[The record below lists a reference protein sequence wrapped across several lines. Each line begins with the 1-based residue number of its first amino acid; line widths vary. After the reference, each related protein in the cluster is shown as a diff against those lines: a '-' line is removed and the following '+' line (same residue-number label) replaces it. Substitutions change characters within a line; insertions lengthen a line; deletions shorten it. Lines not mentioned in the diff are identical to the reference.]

1 LLDYLGEE
9 KMINE
14 ENRKVRIGEGY
25 VYYDGA
31 NIIYAAPVGDIDE
44 KTAVEYRDTILKFV
58 NIANAK
64 GKVNGI
70 IDLNKGGIQS
80 SAARKVFKKLNE
92 DKRVGKIAFL
102 GVHPVAKMLAS
113 FSMGPSRKKDMKF
126 FKTKE
131 EALAWIKE

>member
-1 LLDYLGEE
+1 
-9 KMINE
+9 MINE
-14 ENRKVRIGEGY
+14 ENRKIRIGEGY
-25 VYYDGA
+25 VYYDGD
-31 NIIYAAPVGDIDE
+31 NIIYATPVGDIDE
-44 KTAVEYRDTILKFV
+44 KTAIEYRDTILKFI
-58 NIANAK
+58 NIAK

-80 SAARKVFKKLNE
+80 SGARKIFGKLNE

-102 GVHPVAKMLAS
+102 GVHPVAKMFAS
-113 FSMGPSRKKDMKF
+113 FSMGVSKKKDMKF